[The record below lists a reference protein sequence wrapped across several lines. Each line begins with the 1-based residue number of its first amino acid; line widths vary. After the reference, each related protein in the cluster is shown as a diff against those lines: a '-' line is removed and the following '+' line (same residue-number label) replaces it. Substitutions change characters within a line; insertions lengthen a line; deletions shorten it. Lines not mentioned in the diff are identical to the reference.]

1 MGKYRH
7 NTNGSTKLVLVK
19 QNFLLR
25 GIRDSRTLIVQV
37 LIGVMHGL
45 VVSILVIRN
54 FALTEFALARLHCI
68 LLMHFFKFF
77 YYYVRRSVLFKIHA
91 ANIEASKFFC
101 FVFVGDHG
109 KLFLKI
115 SQMQVYTY
123 IHIYFVLVNFYFFI
137 KMIQFIL

>member
-7 NTNGSTKLVLVK
+7 NTNGSTELVLVK

-37 LIGVMHGL
+37 LIGAMHGL

-68 LLMHFFKFF
+68 YDIRLVWIPNHPVTNTYQTDPPTLLKTQTRDNHT
-77 YYYVRRSVLFKIHA
+77 H
-91 ANIEASKFFC
+91 
-101 FVFVGDHG
+101 H
-109 KLFLKI
+109 
-115 SQMQVYTY
+115 
-123 IHIYFVLVNFYFFI
+123 
-137 KMIQFIL
+137 